1 MGKLYREYF
10 NIDPKY
16 YAAVTADLIEQG
28 KVSWKGF
35 LPHETFVK
43 LLEVTY
49 RALSGQ
55 DPRSI
60 WVEGAYGTGKS
71 HAALTVKSI
80 LDATDEEVIAYFE
93 DFGLSHDLRDKY
105 VALKNSGKIL
115 TVHRV
120 GSANIDT
127 DLDLVLAVQ
136 QSIMNAL
143 KANGIENQGDASMKD
158 AFLRWVGNPLYRD
171 FFAQLIQQE
180 KYTWTFNG
188 ASVNDIVERLNTGSD
203 KIIEATMRNVMTVLR
218 EAGQYGLFSDVNDMA
233 NWIKSI
239 IEENH
244 LAAILFVW
252 DEFSEYFMKHS
263 VSLTGFQ
270 TLAEISASHPFYF
283 MLVTHESRSLFAD
296 AATAKKTFNRFV
308 GDAAVRID
316 LPENIAFDL
325 MAKAMKPTTDPVLAP
340 QWQRDKNDLND
351 ELVNVRNLIVSGA
364 KRQATLGHKTVI
376 SDDQLREIVPVHP
389 YAALILKQIAVL
401 FTSNQRSMFDFI
413 ISNDMSDSK
422 AFKWYINNYGPD
434 DEQNLLTVDLLW
446 DFFYGKGQNGLND
459 DVRGVLES
467 YRMLQADQLLP
478 DEQRVLR
485 TILLLQAV
493 SLRVSG
499 NDLLT
504 PSAQNLDLAFA
515 GTDWSKGKALAIAHG
530 LIDKGILFEKP
541 LAGGKK
547 EFCVAANGV
556 TSGGNIQE
564 LVEDVIR
571 QTKTQALITNTD
583 APLLDKL
590 GVCLPAA
597 FEKRYIVDATG
608 YANFSATVQRMRAM
622 HRPERFKVIITFAM
636 NDTEQ
641 QQIRQ
646 QIIKTV
652 NMPDNEIIFIESMMP
667 LGNDL
672 LQQYA
677 SNMAFAK
684 YHNGKD
690 GNQERHFAGQ
700 AGNVLK
706 EWRTNIVNGA
716 FILYDAD
723 HLSGQHRSNLADL
736 QEALREKNQRV
747 YYYGLEQY
755 ALTGTMYGV
764 YQPATGAECGITQ
777 TLTGAYR
784 NSNKKMSFETAL
796 EGAWGIEHYW
806 EDPAKQG
813 LPIVHIKKRVLSLVE
828 EGFASSTG
836 RVSVLSILTELE
848 REPFGFMPSSVAA
861 LVLGFVLKE
870 YATSDY
876 FWSNGS
882 RSEQMTVDKMKTMIA
897 NAISERV
904 NPTSKFKEEFI
915 VTMSPDIRSFLD
927 CAVTA
932 FDLKRDQCG
941 SVEAT
946 RDQLRIRM
954 KSFAFPI
961 WCVKYTLNQESL
973 ETSKDVIE
981 RLIDLFSVIVNT
993 ANGGS
998 ASESDIAAEI
1008 GSVVCGTP
1016 SAKADLRKIFTGDQ
1030 CRQGMLEYLKIYREG
1045 TLVRLAAEIGDG
1057 GAFIDEVKKRF
1068 NASDANWV
1076 WHRESADEKISDVIL
1091 DYMIVQESNKS
1102 LPRCTG
1108 MSETVHAWN
1117 ALSNNIHIPCDSVAK
1132 LTGDLGLFLRQLAI
1146 MKQNNALLDQHK
1158 QTFYDLLITQR
1169 ESFDHFYKTQVD
1181 YFKQDASAFLSGL
1194 EDAEIAELFAA
1205 FPAGQ
1210 FLKSKSD
1217 YYKFVEAEVNT
1228 FVQNQWK
1235 KKLRDLWREKTN
1247 TKDPR
1252 DWSTYYSTPILC
1264 MFSDAERSSVR
1275 PIFQIVNSTAPSEG
1289 DARKAMEYLS
1299 NACFYDRLASEEER
1313 NRCFMQY
1320 VVGTYQILLNN
1331 PDEIRADLVNT
1342 IHDDVYDWM
1351 NNPSVQGRIGTLAK
1365 KEYTLNGCDRAMAVI
1380 EKMSAEQLREYL
1392 RDRILDDAD
1401 FGMQILKNQ

>member
-1 MGKLYREYF
+1 MAKLYREYF

-80 LDATDEEVIAYFE
+80 LDATDDEVIAYFE

-120 GSANIDT
+120 GSASIDT
-127 DLDLVLAVQ
+127 DLDLVMAVQ
-136 QSIMNAL
+136 QSIMAAL
-143 KANGIENQGDASMKD
+143 KANGIENHGDASMKD
-158 AFLRWVGNPLYRD
+158 AFLRWVGNPVYRD

-180 KYTWTFNG
+180 KYTWTFSG
-188 ASVNDIVERLNTGSD
+188 ASVEDIIERLNTGSD
-203 KIIEATMRNVMTVLR
+203 KIVEATMRKIMTVLKD
-218 EAGQYGLFSDVNDMA
+218 AGQYGLIRDANDMA
-233 NWIKSI
+233 EWIKSI
-239 IEENH
+239 IDENNLH
-244 LAAILFVW
+244 AILFVW
-252 DEFSEYFMKHS
+252 DEFSEYFMRHA
-263 VSLTGFQ
+263 VTMTGFQ
-270 TLAEISASHPFYF
+270 TLAAISASYPFYF
-283 MLVTHESRSLFAD
+283 MLVTHESRRLFAD
-296 AATAKKTFNRFV
+296 GSTANKMFDRFV
-308 GDAAVRID
+308 GGSTVRID

-325 MAKAMKPTTDPVLAP
+325 MAKAMKTTTDPVLAP

-351 ELVNVRNLIVSGA
+351 ELVTVRNTIVTGA

-376 SDDQLREIVPVHP
+376 SDEQLREIVPVHP

-413 ISNDMSDSK
+413 ISNDMTDSK

-530 LIDKGILFEKP
+530 LIEKGILFEKP

-547 EFCVAANGV
+547 EYCVAANGV

-564 LVEDVIR
+564 LIDDVIH
-571 QTKTQALITNTD
+571 QTRTQALITSTD
-583 APLLDKL
+583 APLLDKS
-590 GVCLPAA
+590 GVYLPAA
-597 FEKRYIVDATG
+597 FDKRYIIEATG
-608 YANFSATVQRMRAM
+608 YANFTATVQRMRAA
-622 HRPERFKVIITFAM
+622 HHPGRFKTIITFAM
-636 NDTEQ
+636 NDAEQ
-641 QQIRQ
+641 QQLRQ
-646 QIIKTV
+646 QIIKAV
-652 NMPDNEIIFIESMMP
+652 NAADNDIIFIESLTP
-667 LGNDL
+667 LGSDL

-690 GNQERHFAGQ
+690 NNQERHFANQVG
-700 AGNVLK
+700 GVLK

-716 FILYDAD
+716 FMLYDEE

-736 QEALREKNQRV
+736 QEALRERNHRV

-755 ALTGTMYGV
+755 ALSDTMYGV
-764 YQPATGAECGITQ
+764 YQPAIGAECGITQ
-777 TLTGAYR
+777 NLTGAYK
-784 NSNKKMSFETAL
+784 NSNKKKSFEAAL
-796 EGAWGIEHYW
+796 EGAWGVERYW
-806 EDPAKQG
+806 EDTAKQG
-813 LPIVHIKKRVLSLVE
+813 LPIVHIKKRVISLIE
-828 EGFASSTG
+828 DGFASSTG
-836 RVSVLSILTELE
+836 RISVLRILAELE
-848 REPFGFMPSSVAA
+848 KEPFGFMPSSVTA

-897 NAISERV
+897 NAITERV
-904 NPTSKFKEEFI
+904 SPNPKYKEEFI
-915 VTMSPDIRSFLD
+915 VTMSPDVRSFLD

-932 FDLKRDQCG
+932 FGLRREQCG

-954 KSFAFPI
+954 KSFIFPI
-961 WCVKYTLNQESL
+961 WCVKYTLPQL
-973 ETSKDVIE
+973 QLQTSKAILE
-981 RLIDLFSVIVNT
+981 KLIDKFSVMVNI
-993 ANGGS
+993 ANGS
-998 ASESDIAAEI
+998 ASSESDVAAEI
-1008 GSVVCGTP
+1008 GQLIREMPT
-1016 SAKADLRKIFTGDQ
+1016 AMADLHAIMTGDQ
-1030 CRQGMLEYLKIYREG
+1030 CRSGMLEYLKIYRDG
-1045 TLVRLAAEIGDG
+1045 ILVQLATEIGDG
-1057 GAFIDEVKKRF
+1057 GAYIDEVKKRF

-1076 WHRESADEKISDVIL
+1076 WHKESADEKISDVIL
-1091 DYMIVQESNKS
+1091 DYLIVRESNRS
-1102 LPRCTG
+1102 LQRCT
-1108 MSETVHAWN
+1108 SIYETVQAWN
-1117 ALSNNIHIPCDSVAK
+1117 ALTNNILIPCDAVVK
-1132 LTGDLGLFLRQLAI
+1132 LTGDLGAFLRQLYT

-1158 QTFYDLLITQR
+1158 QTFYDLLLIQR
-1169 ESFDHFYKTQVD
+1169 ESFDQFYKAQVS
-1181 YFKQDASAFLSGL
+1181 YFKQDASAFLGEL
-1194 EDAEIAELFAA
+1194 EDAEIAELFASI
-1205 FPAGQ
+1205 PTGQ

-1217 YYKFVEAEVNT
+1217 YYKFVQEKVAEYI
-1228 FVQNQWK
+1228 QNQWK
-1235 KKLRDLWREKTN
+1235 KKLRDLWRDKTG

-1252 DWSTYYSTPILC
+1252 DWSTHYSMPILC

-1275 PIFQIVNSTAPSEG
+1275 PIFQIVNSVSPSES
-1289 DARKAMEYLS
+1289 DARKAMAYLS
-1299 NACFYDRLASEEER
+1299 NACFYDRLASSDER
-1313 NRCFMQY
+1313 DRCFMQCI
-1320 VVGTYQILLNN
+1320 VGTYQILLSN
-1331 PDEIRADLVNT
+1331 PAAIRADLVGT
-1342 IHDDVYDWM
+1342 MHDEAFDWM
-1351 NNPSVQGRIGTLAK
+1351 NNPSVQVRIRVLAT
-1365 KEYTLNGCDRAMAVI
+1365 KEYKLNGCDRAMAVI
-1380 EKMSAEQLREYL
+1380 DRMSAEQLREYL
-1392 RDRILDDAD
+1392 RDRILDDTD